1 MHPVLVKNMS
11 KFTQI
16 FTDFWTQNISMHD
29 FLVWKKDTII
39 DSLLMLLSSFSKL
52 KKNFRF
58 TVFYILS

>member
-11 KFTQI
+11 KLNQI

-39 DSLLMLLSSFSKL
+39 DSLLMLFSKL

-58 TVFYILS
+58 TVFYILL